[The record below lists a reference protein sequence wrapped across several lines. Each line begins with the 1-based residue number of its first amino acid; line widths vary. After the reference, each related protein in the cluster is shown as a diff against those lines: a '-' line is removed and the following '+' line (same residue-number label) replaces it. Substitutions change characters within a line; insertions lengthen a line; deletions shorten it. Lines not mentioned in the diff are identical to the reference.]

1 PPARARV
8 PVADRDGGEH
18 ATDGHARDISAVSLP
33 VDLPLDWTA
42 FGVWLTMLLHAHG
55 ENVLRVKGILRI
67 RGMSIPVVIHGIHH
81 LMHPPT
87 SLPRWP
93 TADRRSHLVLI
104 VRTLTAPAIARSLRA
119 FLRPPVRSRRGT
131 W

>member
-1 PPARARV
+1 M
-8 PVADRDGGEH
+8 
-18 ATDGHARDISAVSLP
+18 T

-67 RGMSIPVVIHGIHH
+67 RGVSIPVVIHGIHH
-81 LMHPPT
+81 LVHPPT

-104 VRTLTAPAIARSLRA
+104 VRKLPAPAIERSLRA
-119 FLRPPVRSRRGT
+119 FLRLAVG
-131 W
+131 

>member
-1 PPARARV
+1 MYLLLFIFFFLMIRRPPRSTLFPYTTLFRS
-8 PVADRDGGEH
+8 
-18 ATDGHARDISAVSLP
+18 T

-67 RGMSIPVVIHGIHH
+67 RGVSIPVVIHGIHH
-81 LMHPPT
+81 LVHPPT

-104 VRTLTAPAIARSLRA
+104 VRKLPAPAIERSLRA
-119 FLRPPVRSRRGT
+119 FLRLAVR
-131 W
+131 